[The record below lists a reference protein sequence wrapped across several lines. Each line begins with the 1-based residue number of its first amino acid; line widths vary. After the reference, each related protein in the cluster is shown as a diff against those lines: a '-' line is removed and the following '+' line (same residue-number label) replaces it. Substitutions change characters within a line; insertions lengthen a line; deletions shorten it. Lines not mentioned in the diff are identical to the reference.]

1 MTRFRLPSLGK
12 LEAIA
17 DVTAVL
23 PSLTG
28 TELRRLLALAHGLRR
43 ERTGRAVTATLP
55 EEALPVVEAA
65 ALAVDRLEH
74 LYAAS
79 IALFQIRE
87 FLASE
92 SRASVLAGEK
102 ALDEVIAALDALKP
116 ERVRT
121 LAAALRAAGDPPT

>member
-1 MTRFRLPSLGK
+1 MTLRK
-12 LEAIA
+12 LAAIA
-17 DVTAVL
+17 DVTAIL

-43 ERTGRAVTATLP
+43 ERTGAVTATLP

-121 LAAALRAAGDPPT
+121 LAAALRAAGDLPT